1 MVRSE
6 LLLLATWSILAL
18 SKQDKQRYDARGVDQ
33 EAEPLSWA
41 VDLSRDR
48 SWPLS
53 SAHWLLGKLTDH
65 ELSARADAL
74 AAKFQLINK
83 GPQPGFKN
91 IFKFE
96 LSSDSFKLRLKRDGQ
111 VLINGINEGLV
122 GHNDVMWAAQ
132 QYPLKRT
139 KRLFNDPKFKAQWH
153 LVSLALWPSIIVIVL
168 RVCSC

>member
-1 MVRSE
+1 MVRTE
-6 LLLLATWSILAL
+6 LLLLATWSILSL
-18 SKQDKQRYDARGVDQ
+18 SEQDREWYDARGADQ
-33 EAEPLSWA
+33 EVEPLYWA

-53 SAHWLLGKLTDH
+53 SAHWLLGELTDH
-65 ELSARADAL
+65 ELSARADDIAS
-74 AAKFQLINK
+74 KFNLINK

-96 LSSDSFKLRLKRDGQ
+96 LPPGSVNLRLKRDGQ
-111 VLINGINEGLV
+111 VLINGINERLV
-122 GHNDVMWAAQ
+122 GHDDVVWAAH

-153 LVSLALWPSIIVIVL
+153 LVSSALWPSNITSMFVL
-168 RVCSC
+168 IR